1 MNPPDITNSSN
12 AALGT
17 ASSTRYAMLFREF
30 DPIHF
35 YTKKSNRDSGNA
47 EWSDFPLESF
57 TGSTRKELRS

>member
-12 AALGT
+12 TALG
-17 ASSTRYAMLFREF
+17 SVSWTRYAMLSREF

-35 YTKKSNRDSGNA
+35 YTDKSNKDSGTV
-47 EWSDFPLESF
+47 EWSDFPLESS